1 MLWYS
6 DHPQV
11 GDGMQ
16 EITLSV
22 PYSRVRMA
30 LDFGTG
36 GLASADYLI
45 DADGGGS
52 ILTWTLETD
61 MGGNPVARYVGLMM
75 DGMIGPAY
83 EQGLNNLKD
92 ILEDRPEPEPGPAI
106 METFVD
112 PEGSGET
119 PAETRAT

>member
-1 MLWYS
+1 
-6 DHPQV
+6 
-11 GDGMQ
+11 
-16 EITLSV
+16 
-22 PYSRVRMA
+22 MA

-92 ILEDRPEPEPGPAI
+92 ILENQPSPEPGPAI
-106 METFVD
+106 MEAPGD
-112 PEGSGET
+112 PEGSGAT
-119 PAETRAT
+119 QAETRAT